1 MTSILG
7 YKTADLGQWA
17 VLFALKNVYY
27 KRDDHNYQNIEC
39 RREYM
44 SIFLMFGYSNR
55 AVSNLIETALPYAS
69 HWWIV
74 NSFLA

>member
-27 KRDDHNYQNIEC
+27 KRDDHNYQNIDG
-39 RREYM
+39 EY
-44 SIFLMFGYSNR
+44 NTQ
-55 AVSNLIETALPYAS
+55 NLIIRHMAS
-69 HWWIV
+69 PPI
-74 NSFLA
+74 SYRG